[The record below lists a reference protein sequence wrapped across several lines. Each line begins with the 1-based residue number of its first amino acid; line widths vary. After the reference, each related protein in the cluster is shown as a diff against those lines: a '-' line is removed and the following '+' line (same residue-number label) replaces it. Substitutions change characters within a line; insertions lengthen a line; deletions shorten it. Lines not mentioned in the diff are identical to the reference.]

1 MTKHYKP
8 LDVCLNEVCGMG
20 WAVKAM
26 RLPKRSFTDSDF
38 NLDTGALVE
47 LGPGDENLYLLEGSD
62 GSWVCKF
69 AYENR
74 TEYEKTRQYMDAVLD
89 KIGELNGV
97 IQ

>member
-1 MTKHYKP
+1 MKRHI
-8 LDVCLNEVCGMG
+8 
-20 WAVKAM
+20 VK
-26 RLPKRSFTDSDF
+26 
-38 NLDTGALVE
+38 V
-47 LGPGDENLYLLEGSD
+47 GDENLYLLEGSD

-74 TEYEKTRQYMDAVLD
+74 IEYEKTRQYMDAVLD

>member
-1 MTKHYKP
+1 MN
-8 LDVCLNEVCGMG
+8 DVIAGKRHI
-20 WAVKAM
+20 VK
-26 RLPKRSFTDSDF
+26 
-38 NLDTGALVE
+38 V
-47 LGPGDENLYLLEGSD
+47 GDENLYLLEGSD

-74 TEYEKTRQYMDAVLD
+74 IEYEKTRQYMDAVLD